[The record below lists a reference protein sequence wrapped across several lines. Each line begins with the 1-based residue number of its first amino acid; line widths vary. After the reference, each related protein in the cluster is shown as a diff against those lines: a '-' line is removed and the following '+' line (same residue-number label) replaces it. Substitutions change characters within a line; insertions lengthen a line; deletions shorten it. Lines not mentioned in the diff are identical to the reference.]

1 MNSLSEKQP
10 FSIALIGNSEQKQQF
25 IKKARRVFKDN
36 YQELPYGVKFDRFM
50 VWPYLGIEGLGS
62 YSPETTFAKVDT
74 RYLQGSANALY
85 NVKAII
91 YLNPLPN
98 QKAFWE
104 MVRKQSACIAIEC
117 DSKHCNPKD
126 YFREIEKLICAN
138 KHSPYT
144 FFHDRAM
151 LLLMSNKDKSSAFA
165 DLPQEVIHIIYSKML
180 ELPEKEQVNFISEA
194 LPSQNEGLDAV
205 RSCCMIQ

>member
-1 MNSLSEKQP
+1 MNSLDEKQP
-10 FSIALIGNSEQKQQF
+10 FSIALVGNSEQKQQF
-25 IKKARRVFKDN
+25 IKKAKRSFKGN
-36 YQELPYGVKFDRFM
+36 WEEFPSGLKCDRFKI
-50 VWPYLGIEGLGS
+50 WPYLGIEGLGS
-62 YSPETTFAKVDT
+62 YTPEITFAKTYKNHLKSSSND
-74 RYLQGSANALY
+74 LY

-91 YLNPLPN
+91 YLNPLQN
-98 QKAFWE
+98 QRAFWE

-126 YFREIEKLICAN
+126 YFHEIEKLICVN

-144 FFHDRAM
+144 FFQDRAM

-205 RSCCMIQ
+205 RVHCMIQ